1 MRLITCLVL
10 LFACGR
16 DHDRANHDNTSLAD
30 NATASPSTSDKAE
43 RALSEMRGFAD
54 RMCACSDADCR
65 KQVRA
70 DYDAW
75 GKTELG
81 QLLEKVPTGQIT
93 DAQRKQIDPI
103 EARLRECRRR

>member
-16 DHDRANHDNTSLAD
+16 EPDRASHDNAGLTD
-30 NATASPSTSDKAE
+30 NARSSPATSDKAE

-65 KQVRA
+65 KQIRD

-81 QLLEKVPTGQIT
+81 QLLEKVPKGQIT

-103 EARLRECRRR
+103 EARIRECRRR